1 MNSRIPLRCGAVA
14 EPGRQNSRNRKMIFR
29 FTAYL
34 LLLLFGGACAGDG
47 YPYSGEEEGETATD
61 MVRLNVIFV
70 TSQAGAS
77 RSPGNGT
84 GGTDGQLG
92 TAGESKVATALVV
105 LGALPKGAAAPDEVH
120 SVHDI
125 SEFERLSDDKWTGE
139 ISAEPGSYRLLVVV
153 NPTEQITAALRD
165 AAGLPWNDMLLK
177 AYRAEEYT
185 ELSQI
190 WKDGSFLMTNAY
202 QNDVAESDA
211 ELVAGKDKEVM
222 VHVQRACARFDFQ
235 PTKDGNAYGIDASI
249 DGKTVR
255 LSVTLQKARLVNAS
269 RGFHLFKQICSDD
282 TGINPTVYAHES
294 GNNYVYDTDWNEKKR
309 VIGEENISEAAG
321 LFFLSSEVSG
331 TDGYR
336 PLPTDKGNYSFMF
349 YCPENTIPGIAR
361 QVNCLS
367 TGIVFGGGF
376 TVPSSDASKL
386 YYIEK
391 KGQLFFYTS
400 LDKLKEAHSLE
411 LSGTDDAALAKA
423 GIRHFKK
430 GEDGTFPVWYTYWNR
445 HNDNGD
451 PTRMGVMEFA
461 VVRNNVYK
469 LQVNSI
475 SSFGLPEDPGSEGNP
490 WKPSWNTPDEL
501 GPQLD
506 VTVTVAGWTDRTYD
520 TDI

>member
-1 MNSRIPLRCGAVA
+1 MNFRIPLRCDAVA

-84 GGTDGQLG
+84 GGTDGQPGEEPG
-92 TAGESKVATALVV
+92 TAGESRVATALVV

-139 ISAEPGSYRLLVVV
+139 ISAELGSYRLLVVA
-153 NPTEQITAALRD
+153 NPTEEIRVALRD

-202 QNDVAESDA
+202 QNDVTESDA

-235 PTKDGNAYGIDASI
+235 PTKEGNAYGIDASI

-282 TGINPTVYAHES
+282 TGINPTVYARES

-309 VIGEENISEAAG
+309 VIGEENISEAAE

-331 TDGYR
+331 TAEYIE
-336 PLPTDKGNYSFMF
+336 LPTKTLVYSCLF

-376 TVPSSDASKL
+376 TVPDSDASEL

-391 KGQLFFYTS
+391 KGRLFYRSRCGTPTGTGTMTTETPSGWVSWS
-400 LDKLKEAHSLE
+400 L
-411 LSGTDDAALAKA
+411 
-423 GIRHFKK
+423 
-430 GEDGTFPVWYTYWNR
+430 PWYAT
-445 HNDNGD
+445 
-451 PTRMGVMEFA
+451 MC
-461 VVRNNVYK
+461 
-469 LQVNSI
+469 I
-475 SSFGLPEDPGSEGNP
+475 SS
-490 WKPSWNTPDEL
+490 
-501 GPQLD
+501 
-506 VTVTVAGWTDRTYD
+506 R
-520 TDI
+520 

>member
-1 MNSRIPLRCGAVA
+1 
-14 EPGRQNSRNRKMIFR
+14 MIFR

-84 GGTDGQLG
+84 RGTDGELDKEPA
-92 TAGESKVATALVV
+92 TDEENRVATALVV
-105 LGALPKGAAAPDEVH
+105 LGALPKGAAAPDAVH

-125 SEFERLSDDKWTGE
+125 SEFKRLPDGRWSGE
-139 ISAEPGSYRLLVVV
+139 ISATQGSYRLLVVV
-153 NPTEQITAALRD
+153 NPTEGIRAALRD

-177 AYRAEEYT
+177 AYRAEKYT

-202 QNDVAESDA
+202 QNDVKESDA
-211 ELVAGKDKEVM
+211 ELVSGKDNSVT

-235 PTKDGNAYGIDASI
+235 PTKEGNVYEIGASI
-249 DGKTVR
+249 DGKSVT
-255 LSVTLQKARLVNAS
+255 LSVKLQKARLVNAS

-309 VIGEENISEAAG
+309 VIGEENIREAAG

-376 TVPSSDASKL
+376 TVPDSDASEL

-391 KGQLFFYTS
+391 KGRLFYRS
-400 LDKLKEAHSLE
+400 LDKLKEEHSLE
-411 LSGTDDAALAKA
+411 LSGTDDEALAEA

-451 PTRMGVMEFA
+451 PIRMGVMEFA
-461 VVRNNVYK
+461 VVRNYVYK

-475 SSFGLPEDPGSEGNP
+475 SSFGLPKDPGSGGNP
-490 WKPSWNTPDEL
+490 WKPSGNTPDEL